1 MEYVSLV
8 FRPLPATTLDPSAS
22 LGSTAITHPFHP
34 LHGRE
39 FAILKSRRV
48 HGVETLVLQGTA
60 GGTFA
65 VPLAWTDQ
73 AEPSLWELLEKDP
86 PIFHAPFLWTL
97 VELIGSLSTQDAKKG
112 GA

>member
-1 MEYVSLV
+1 LV
-8 FRPLPATTLDPSAS
+8 FPPLPATTLDLSAS
-22 LGSTAITHPFHP
+22 LGSTAIKHPFHP
-34 LHGRE
+34 LHGKK
-39 FAILKSRRV
+39 FAILKSRRL

-97 VELIGSLSTQDAKKG
+97 VELLGSLSTQDAKKG
-112 GA
+112 ES